1 MSTDNLKDKT
11 LFITGASR
19 GIGKAIALRA
29 ARDGAHIVLFAKTT
43 EPHPKL
49 PGTIYTAAEEIR
61 EAGGSALPCVGDI
74 RYEEQ
79 LQAAV
84 DKAVETFGGI
94 DILINN
100 ASAISLTGTEAT
112 TMKSYDLMHQ
122 INSRGTFMAS
132 KLCLPHLKK
141 AANPHILNL
150 APPLNMAPHW
160 FGRHVAYTMAKYGM
174 SLCVLGMADEYA
186 GKVAVN
192 ALWPKTVINT
202 AAVQNQLGGA
212 PTVKAARQPSI
223 MADAAW
229 TILTQPVDA
238 ASGRFFIDE
247 DVLRSAGVNDFSGYR
262 VDPDLDDNKLLPDF
276 FLD

>member
-1 MSTDNLKDKT
+1 MTNTLHNKT

-29 ARDGAHIVLFAKTT
+29 ARDGANITLFAKTT

-61 EAGGSALPCVGDI
+61 EAGGNPLVCVGDI
-74 RYEEQ
+74 RHEDQ

-84 DKAVETFGGI
+84 DKTLEAFGGI
-94 DILINN
+94 DILVNN
-100 ASAISLTGTEAT
+100 ASAISLTGTEST
-112 TMKSYDLMHQ
+112 SMKSYDLMHQ

-132 KLCLPHLKK
+132 KLCLPHLRK
-141 AANPHILNL
+141 AENPHILNL

-174 SLCVLGMADEYA
+174 SLCVLGMADEYK

-202 AAVQNQLGGA
+202 AAVQNQLGGVPA
-212 PTVKAARQPSI
+212 VQAARQPSI
-223 MADAAW
+223 MADAAYA
-229 TILTQPVDA
+229 ILTRPVAA
-238 ASGRFFIDE
+238 ASGQFFVDE
-247 DVLRSAGVNDFSGYR
+247 EILRDTGISDFSGYR
-262 VDPDLDDNKLLPDF
+262 VDPNLEDNQLLPDF

>member
-1 MSTDNLKDKT
+1 MSNSLHNKT
-11 LFITGASR
+11 LFISGASR
-19 GIGKAIALRA
+19 GIGKAIALKA
-29 ARDGAHIVLFAKTT
+29 AQDGANIALFAKTT

-61 EAGGSALPCVGDI
+61 EAGGNPLVCVGDI
-74 RYEEQ
+74 RHEDQ

-84 DKAVETFGGI
+84 DKTVETFGGI
-94 DILINN
+94 DILVNN
-100 ASAISLTGTEAT
+100 ASAIALTGTEAT

-132 KLCLPHLKK
+132 KLCLPHLRK
-141 AANPHILNL
+141 ADNPHILNL

-174 SLCVLGMADEYA
+174 SLCVLGMADEY
-186 GKVAVN
+186 KDRVAVN

-202 AAVQNQLGGA
+202 AAVQNQLGGVPA
-212 PTVKAARQPSI
+212 VQAARQPSI
-223 MADAAW
+223 MADAAYA
-229 TILTQPVDA
+229 ILTRPVSA

-247 DVLRSAGVNDFSGYR
+247 EILRETGTQDFSGYR
-262 VDPDLDDNKLLPDF
+262 VDPNLEDDKLLPDF

>member
-1 MSTDNLKDKT
+1 MSNLLQNKT

-19 GIGKAIALRA
+19 GIGKAIALKA
-29 ARDGAHIVLFAKTT
+29 AKDGANIALFAKTT

-61 EAGGSALPCVGDI
+61 EAGGNPLVCVGDI
-74 RYEEQ
+74 RHEDQ

-84 DKAVETFGGI
+84 DKTVDTFGGI
-94 DILINN
+94 DILVNN
-100 ASAISLTGTEAT
+100 ASAISLTGTEGT
-112 TMKSYDLMHQ
+112 SMKSYDLMHQ

-132 KLCLPHLKK
+132 KLCLPHLRK
-141 AANPHILNL
+141 ASNPHILNL
-150 APPLNMAPHW
+150 APPLNMTPHW

-174 SLCVLGMADEYA
+174 SLCVLGMADEYK

-202 AAVQNQLGGA
+202 AAVQNQLGGV
-212 PTVKAARQPSI
+212 PSVQAARQPSI
-223 MADAAW
+223 MADAAYA
-229 TILTQPVDA
+229 ILTRPVSA
-238 ASGRFFIDE
+238 ASGQFFVDE
-247 DVLRSAGVNDFSGYR
+247 DVLRDTGTTDFSGYR
-262 VDPDLDDNKLLPDF
+262 VDPNLDDDKLLPDF

>member
-29 ARDGAHIVLFAKTT
+29 ARDGANIVLFAKTT

-186 GKVAVN
+186 GKVAIN

-247 DVLRSAGVNDFSGYR
+247 DVLRSAGVNDLSGYR
-262 VDPDLDDNKLLPDF
+262 VDPDLDDDKFLPDF

>member
-1 MSTDNLKDKT
+1 MSTANLKGKT

-29 ARDGAHIVLFAKTT
+29 ARDGANVVLFAKTT

-61 EAGGSALPCVGDI
+61 EAGGTALPCVGDI
-74 RYEEQ
+74 RFEEQ
-79 LQAAV
+79 LQTAV
-84 DKAVETFGGI
+84 DQAVDTFGGI
-94 DILINN
+94 DILVNN

-229 TILTQPVDA
+229 AILTRPVAD
-238 ASGRFFIDE
+238 ASGHFFIDE
-247 DVLRSAGVNDFSGYR
+247 DVLRDTGISDLSGYR
-262 VDPDLDDNKLLPDF
+262 VDPDLDDDKLLPDF

>member
-1 MSTDNLKDKT
+1 MTTPSLKGKT

-19 GIGKAIALRA
+19 GIGKAIGLRA
-29 ARDGAHIVLFAKTT
+29 ARDGANVVLFAKTT

-49 PGTIYTAAEEIR
+49 PGTLYTAAEEIR
-61 EAGGSALPCVGDI
+61 EAGGTPLVCVGDI

-84 DKAVETFGGI
+84 DQAVDTFGGI
-94 DILINN
+94 DILVNN
-100 ASAISLTGTEAT
+100 ASAIALTGTEAT
-112 TMKSYDLMHQ
+112 PMKSYDLMHQ

-141 AANPHILNL
+141 ADNPHILNL
-150 APPLNMAPHW
+150 SPPLNMTPHW

-202 AAVQNQLGGA
+202 AAVQNQLGGLPA
-212 PTVKAARQPSI
+212 VQAARQPSI

-229 TILTQPVDA
+229 TILTRPVSA
-238 ASGRFFIDE
+238 ASGQFYVDE
-247 DVLRSAGVNDFSGYR
+247 EVLREAGITDFSGYR
-262 VDPDLDDNKLLPDF
+262 VDPNLEDDQLLPDF

>member
-29 ARDGAHIVLFAKTT
+29 ARDGANIVLFAKTS

-262 VDPDLDDNKLLPDF
+262 VDPDLDDDKLLPDF

>member
-29 ARDGAHIVLFAKTT
+29 ARDGANIVLFAKTT

-122 INSRGTFMAS
+122 INSHGTFMAS

-229 TILTQPVDA
+229 TLLTQPVDA

-262 VDPDLDDNKLLPDF
+262 VDPDLDDDKLLPDF

>member
-1 MSTDNLKDKT
+1 MTTSLHNKT

-19 GIGKAIALRA
+19 GIGKAIALKA
-29 ARDGAHIVLFAKTT
+29 AQDGANIALFAKTT

-49 PGTIYTAAEEIR
+49 PGTIYSAAEEIR
-61 EAGGSALPCVGDI
+61 EAGGNPLVCVGDI
-74 RYEEQ
+74 RHEDQ

-84 DKAVETFGGI
+84 DKTVETFGGI
-94 DILINN
+94 DILVNN

-141 AANPHILNL
+141 ADNPHILNL

-174 SLCVLGMADEYA
+174 SLCVLGMADEYR
-186 GKVAVN
+186 GKIAVN

-202 AAVQNQLGGA
+202 AAVQNQLGGV
-212 PTVKAARQPSI
+212 PSVQAARQPSI
-223 MADAAW
+223 MADAAYA
-229 TILTQPVDA
+229 ILTRPVAA
-238 ASGRFFIDE
+238 ASGQFFIDE
-247 DVLRSAGVNDFSGYR
+247 EILRETGTRDFSGYR
-262 VDPDLDDNKLLPDF
+262 VDPNLDDDKLLPDF

>member
-29 ARDGAHIVLFAKTT
+29 ARDGANIVLFAKTT

-49 PGTIYTAAEEIR
+49 PGTIYTAADEIR

-229 TILTQPVDA
+229 TLLTQPVDA

-262 VDPDLDDNKLLPDF
+262 VDPDLDDDKLLPDF

>member
-29 ARDGAHIVLFAKTT
+29 ARDGANIVLFAKTT

-141 AANPHILNL
+141 AANPHNLNL

-262 VDPDLDDNKLLPDF
+262 VDPDLDDDKLLPDF

>member
-1 MSTDNLKDKT
+1 MTNPLHNKT
-11 LFITGASR
+11 LFISGASR
-19 GIGKAIALRA
+19 GIGKAIALKA
-29 ARDGAHIVLFAKTT
+29 ARDGANIALFAKTT

-61 EAGGSALPCVGDI
+61 EAGGNPLVCVGDI
-74 RYEEQ
+74 RHEDQ
-79 LQAAV
+79 LLAAV
-84 DKAVETFGGI
+84 DKTVETFGGI
-94 DILINN
+94 DILVNN
-100 ASAISLTGTEAT
+100 ASAIALTGTEAT
-112 TMKSYDLMHQ
+112 SMKSYDLMHQ

-141 AANPHILNL
+141 ADNPHILNL

-174 SLCVLGMADEYA
+174 SLCVLGMADEYK

-202 AAVQNQLGGA
+202 AAVQNQLGGVPA
-212 PTVKAARQPSI
+212 VQAARQPSI
-223 MADAAW
+223 MADAAYA
-229 TILTQPVDA
+229 ILTRPVSA
-238 ASGRFFIDE
+238 ASGQFFIDE
-247 DVLRSAGVNDFSGYR
+247 DILRDTGTTDFSAYR
-262 VDPDLDDNKLLPDF
+262 VDPNLEDDKLLPDF

>member
-1 MSTDNLKDKT
+1 MSNSLQNKT

-19 GIGKAIALRA
+19 GIGKAIALKA
-29 ARDGAHIVLFAKTT
+29 AKDGANIALFAKTT

-61 EAGGSALPCVGDI
+61 EAGGNPLVCVGDI
-74 RYEEQ
+74 RHEDQ

-84 DKAVETFGGI
+84 DKTVDTFGGI
-94 DILINN
+94 DILVNN
-100 ASAISLTGTEAT
+100 ASAISLTGTEGT
-112 TMKSYDLMHQ
+112 SMKSYDLMHQ

-132 KLCLPHLKK
+132 KLCLPHLRK
-141 AANPHILNL
+141 ASNPHILNL

-174 SLCVLGMADEYA
+174 SLCVLGMADEYK

-202 AAVQNQLGGA
+202 AAVKNQLGGV
-212 PTVKAARQPSI
+212 PSVQAARQPSI
-223 MADAAW
+223 MADAAYA
-229 TILTQPVDA
+229 ILTRPVSA
-238 ASGRFFIDE
+238 ASGQFFVDE
-247 DVLRSAGVNDFSGYR
+247 DVLRDTGTTDFSGYR
-262 VDPDLDDNKLLPDF
+262 VDPNLDDDKLLPDF

>member
-29 ARDGAHIVLFAKTT
+29 ARDGANIVLFAKTT

-262 VDPDLDDNKLLPDF
+262 VDPDLDDDKLLPDF